1 MMKRI
6 WLIVLLACISTAAM
20 SAPPDGP
27 LEVVI
32 SHPESTKEAESGVVI
47 FTMTNRSD
55 APIYV
60 LKSLTPFLGKGER
73 LTNNLLDVMDG
84 HGKRAKY
91 TSMYVGEMVN
101 KDGSLDEK
109 SFIRMNSGDSLSRKI
124 DLSKS
129 YDLSAG
135 GAYTVRFNRPVVG
148 EATRNDRGVARLE
161 QADFYSASNTLDI
174 WINVTLLP
182 QDKTFGALDTK
193 ESTVCEAPKQAV
205 IDAAMSKAENLSASA
220 TQYNASLWYYEG
232 EGETFTAKLKE
243 DFRQNNW
250 FGNYDAN
257 WRPLI
262 DPDWFNTENFFP
274 INIASAIA
282 VRLGGPL
289 STRPMSFDCSCP
301 PEWHTTETTAAV
313 ALANQKIGICP
324 KFFELDDTGFDT
336 KAGAL
341 IHEAAHFSDDLAEG
355 MTDIVYGTG
364 NASKLAKDNP
374 SEAKRNADNYKFF
387 IESGGL

>member
-6 WLIVLLACISTAAM
+6 GLIVLLACVSTAAM

-60 LKSLTPFLGKGER
+60 LKSLTPFLGNGER

-91 TSMYVGEMVN
+91 TSMYVGETVN

-109 SFIRMNSGDSLSRKI
+109 SFIKMNSGDSLSRKI

-148 EATRNDRGVARLE
+148 KATRNDRGVARLE

-182 QDKTFGALDTK
+182 QDKTFGALTRK
-193 ESTVCEAPKQAV
+193 KAPCVKHLSKQWTRCRFSTP
-205 IDAAMSKAENLSASA
+205 
-220 TQYNASLWYYEG
+220 T
-232 EGETFTAKLKE
+232 
-243 DFRQNNW
+243 
-250 FGNYDAN
+250 
-257 WRPLI
+257 
-262 DPDWFNTENFFP
+262 
-274 INIASAIA
+274 
-282 VRLGGPL
+282 
-289 STRPMSFDCSCP
+289 
-301 PEWHTTETTAAV
+301 
-313 ALANQKIGICP
+313 
-324 KFFELDDTGFDT
+324 
-336 KAGAL
+336 
-341 IHEAAHFSDDLAEG
+341 
-355 MTDIVYGTG
+355 
-364 NASKLAKDNP
+364 
-374 SEAKRNADNYKFF
+374 
-387 IESGGL
+387 